1 MLYSFRTLEDNDIII
16 GKIEAKSEQDAFN
29 KVKQKQ
35 FSIENIIKR
44 EPKDPKMLD
53 MIGVWLE

>member
-16 GKIEAKSEQDAFN
+16 GKIEAKSEQEAFS

-35 FSIENIIKR
+35 FSKENIIKR
-44 EPKDPKMLD
+44 ESKDPKMLD

>member
-16 GKIEAKSEQDAFN
+16 GKVEAESEQEAFS

-35 FSIENIIKR
+35 FSKDNIIKI

-53 MIGVWLE
+53 MMGVWLE

>member
-16 GKIEAKSEQDAFN
+16 GKIEAKSEKEAFD

-35 FSIENIIKR
+35 FSKENIIKR

>member
-16 GKIEAKSEQDAFN
+16 VKVEAESEQEAFS

-35 FSIENIIKR
+35 FSKDNIIKR

>member
-1 MLYSFRTLEDNDIII
+1 MLYSLRTLEDNYIII
-16 GKIEAKSEQDAFN
+16 GKVEAESEQEAFS

-35 FSIENIIKR
+35 FSKENIIKR